1 MNHTDLRRNSLLHFR
16 PSAFRMAWTG
26 VVCLL
31 LFALLPFFS
40 SCITEDAPQD
50 TKRGNFES
58 LWKTLDERYCFFDQ
72 KKTEFGLDWNEVHA
86 RYSPQINEGIN
97 REQLFQVLGAM
108 VKELRDGHVNLY
120 SSFDVARYAEWYDA
134 YPMNFSD
141 SLERRY
147 LGTNEEFFMASGLKY
162 RVLDDNVGYVRCP
175 SFDVEFGAGNLQ
187 EMIRKLMVCDALIVD
202 VRSNGGGMLSSAQ
215 KLASLFVNET
225 TVAGY
230 ISHKTGPGHSDFST
244 PQPVEI
250 KPFTGLRWQ
259 KPLFIL
265 TNRRTYSAA
274 NSFVVYLK
282 GLPGV
287 CVVGDRTGGGSG
299 MPFSSE
305 LPGGWSL
312 RFSASPL
319 YDRNKVSADSGIEP
333 DVKVDISADDYARS
347 VDTIIET
354 ARRLSHKAARL

>member
-1 MNHTDLRRNSLLHFR
+1 MKKSELCRKTSIIPRL
-16 PSAFRMAWTG
+16 SAWRKAWSG

-31 LFALLPFFS
+31 LFSLLTFFS
-40 SCITEDAPQD
+40 SCITEDAPVD

-72 KKTEFGLDWNEVHA
+72 KKAEFGLDWDEVYS
-86 RYSPQINEGIN
+86 RYSPQINEGIS
-97 REQLFQVLGAM
+97 REQLFEVLGGM

-120 SSFDVARYAEWYDA
+120 ASFNVARYAEWYDA

-147 LGTNEEFFMASGLKY
+147 LGTNEDFYMASGLKY

-175 SFDVEFGAGNLQ
+175 SFDTEFGDGNLQ

-202 VRSNGGGMLSSAQ
+202 VRSNGGGKLTSAQ

-225 TVAGY
+225 TVGGY

-244 PQPVEI
+244 PKPVEI
-250 KPFTGLRWQ
+250 KPFGGLRWQ

-319 YDRNKVSADSGIEP
+319 YDRDKVSADSGIDP
-333 DVKVDISADDYARS
+333 DVKVDISEEDYARS

-354 ARRLSHKAARL
+354 ARRLSHTAAR